1 MKISELVDI
10 DGFRELCESF
20 TALTGLVTA
29 ILDLEGNIIIA
40 TGWQD
45 ICTRFHRDH
54 PLTAQRCRESDTI
67 LAGLIEEK
75 DTYTIYK
82 CKNGLIDVSARITIG
97 GEHIGN
103 LFTGQFFL
111 EAPDVDFFIHQAN
124 ECGFDKVAYL
134 DALSKVPIIDENYLR
149 TMMRFFYKLSHL
161 IGEMGQSKKRLE
173 EVNIE
178 LHMHRSLLEKQVKE
192 RTSELTASN
201 KMLQTE
207 ITERKLVEKA
217 LLEKEEQYRNFFST
231 SRDCV
236 FITSFDGH
244 WIDLNDAAVQL
255 FGYGS
260 REDLLKVK
268 IQDLY
273 ANPDDRKRLRQII
286 AEYGYAHEMPIT
298 LRQKD
303 GTFIDT
309 IITTV
314 IKKDG
319 TGRIIGYQGTIRDI
333 TEHKRIVMLLRA
345 SEERFRSL
353 VETTSDWIWETDA
366 QGAYTYASPKVKD
379 ILGYESSEILGKT
392 PMDLM
397 PPFEAE
403 RVKEALFQYFEE
415 QKPFVIFENLN
426 HHKDGSLV
434 ALETNGI
441 PVVDENGQ
449 LTGYRGI
456 DRDITERKRAEDA
469 LRESEA
475 MLRGVFK
482 ATPVGLCIMKDRVFQ
497 SVNKSYSDNLG
508 YSESDIIGHTPRL
521 LYENEEEY
529 ERVGRE
535 LFSDLLERGLTSVR
549 TRHRRK
555 DGSIRDVALTA
566 VPLQVRNTS
575 AGMVVVTVED
585 ITERK
590 RAEEKLRKSKRQLAD
605 IIEFLPDATLV
616 IDKEGKVIA
625 WNRSMET
632 MSGVKKEDMLGK
644 GNYEYSLPFYGVRRP
659 VLIDFALHPNRQIEK
674 HYTSIRRT
682 CDVLFVETF
691 TPNLP
696 AGNLHLSG
704 TASVLR
710 DGSGEVI
717 AAIECIRDNTERKKL
732 EEQLNR
738 AQKMEALG
746 TLAGGVAHD
755 LNNVLGVLAGYSEL
769 LVEMLPEDSAPR
781 RYADNIFKSGIRAAA
796 IIQDLLALARR
807 GVTVSEVVDLNKI
820 VSDYLKTPEFEK
832 LKFYHP
838 HVIISTELEDGLLNI
853 KGSPVHLGKTI
864 MNLVSNAAEAISE
877 LGKVTV
883 RTENR
888 YLDLPIKGYDEMKEG
903 DYVVLMVSDTGTGIS
918 PNDVEKIFEPFYT
931 KKAMGRSGTGLGLAV
946 VWGTVKDHNGYIDV
960 QSEEGKG
967 TNFTL
972 YFPVTREEVA
982 NVKKT
987 MSSDYYMSK
996 GESILVVDDVKEQRE
1011 LAMNILER
1019 LGYRVAAV
1027 AGGEEAIKYIKSKK
1041 ADLIILDM
1049 IMDPGIDGYETY
1061 HRIREINPRQ
1071 KAIIVSG
1078 FSETD
1083 RVRKVQEMGAG
1094 EFVRKPYT
1102 MEKIGLGIRKE
1113 LDRK

>member
-1 MKISELVDI
+1 MVEQQTIKQLEEKVKELEKTLSAKEKICQVLTKRVVRSIDSVGGAYSIFERNILLQNLIDQRSKELEEANRKLAQEISE
-10 DGFRELCESF
+10 RM
-20 TALTGLVTA
+20 
-29 ILDLEGNIIIA
+29 
-40 TGWQD
+40 
-45 ICTRFHRDH
+45 
-54 PLTAQRCRESDTI
+54 
-67 LAGLIEEK
+67 
-75 DTYTIYK
+75 
-82 CKNGLIDVSARITIG
+82 
-97 GEHIGN
+97 
-103 LFTGQFFL
+103 
-111 EAPDVDFFIHQAN
+111 QA
-124 ECGFDKVAYL
+124 E
-134 DALSKVPIIDENYLR
+134 DE
-149 TMMRFFYKLSHL
+149 
-161 IGEMGQSKKRLE
+161 
-173 EVNIE
+173 
-178 LHMHRSLLEKQVKE
+178 
-192 RTSELTASN
+192 
-201 KMLQTE
+201 
-207 ITERKLVEKA
+207 
-217 LLEKEEQYRNFFST
+217 
-231 SRDCV
+231 
-236 FITSFDGH
+236 
-244 WIDLNDAAVQL
+244 
-255 FGYGS
+255 
-260 REDLLKVK
+260 
-268 IQDLY
+268 
-273 ANPDDRKRLRQII
+273 LRQ
-286 AEYGYAHEMPIT
+286 
-298 LRQKD
+298 
-303 GTFIDT
+303 
-309 IITTV
+309 
-314 IKKDG
+314 
-319 TGRIIGYQGTIRDI
+319 
-333 TEHKRIVMLLRA
+333 
-345 SEERFRSL
+345 
-353 VETTSDWIWETDA
+353 
-366 QGAYTYASPKVKD
+366 
-379 ILGYESSEILGKT
+379 
-392 PMDLM
+392 
-397 PPFEAE
+397 
-403 RVKEALFQYFEE
+403 
-415 QKPFVIFENLN
+415 
-426 HHKDGSLV
+426 
-434 ALETNGI
+434 
-441 PVVDENGQ
+441 
-449 LTGYRGI
+449 
-456 DRDITERKRAEDA
+456 
-469 LRESEA
+469 SEA
-475 MLRGVFK
+475 MLSSVFK
-482 ATPVGLCIMKDRVFQ
+482 AAPIGLCIMKNRIYQ
-497 SVNKSYSDNLG
+497 SANKAWCEKFG
-508 YSESDIIGHTPRL
+508 YSETYLIGRTTQF
-521 LYENEEEY
+521 LYNNKEEY
-529 ERVGRE
+529 ERVGSE
-535 LFSDLLERGLTSVR
+535 LYANLSAHGSASVLTSL
-549 TRHRRK
+549 RRK
-555 DGSIRDVALTA
+555 DGVFRDVIITA
-566 VPLQVRNTS
+566 VPLQMEDVS
-575 AGMVVVTVED
+575 LGEVVAIED

-590 RAEEKLRKSKRQLAD
+590 LAEEKLRRSRRQLAD

-625 WNRSMET
+625 WNRAIEVIT
-632 MSGVKKEDMLGK
+632 GVKKEDIIGK
-644 GNYEYSLPFYGVRRP
+644 GNHEYALPFYGDRRNILVDL
-659 VLIDFALHPNRQIEK
+659 VLHSDRETEK
-674 HYTSIRRT
+674 KYTAIRRIG
-682 CDVLFVETF
+682 DILLGDAFV
-691 TPNLP
+691 PNLP
-696 AGNLHLSG
+696 GNLHLSG

-781 RYADNIFKSGIRAAA
+781 KYADNIFKSGIRAAA

-807 GVTVSEVVDLNKI
+807 GVTVSEVVDLNGLI
-820 VSDYLKTPEFEK
+820 RDYLKTPEFEK

-903 DYVVLMVSDTGTGIS
+903 DYVVLIVSDTGTGI
-918 PNDVEKIFEPFYT
+918 PANDVEKIFEPFYT

-982 NVKKT
+982 KVKKT

-1011 LAMNILER
+1011 LAMNILEK

-1027 AGGEEAIKYIKSKK
+1027 AGGEEAIEYIKSKK